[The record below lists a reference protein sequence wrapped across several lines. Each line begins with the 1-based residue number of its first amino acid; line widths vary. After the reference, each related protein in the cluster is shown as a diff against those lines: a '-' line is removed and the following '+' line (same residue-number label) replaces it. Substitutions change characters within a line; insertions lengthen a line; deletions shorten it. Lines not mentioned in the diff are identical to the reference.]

1 MFDSD
6 NWIEIWHSMKKNPL
20 RSFMTGFGVFWG
32 MFMLIIMLGSGNGLR
47 NGVTGDMKGFST
59 NSVYVWAMSTSK
71 AYAGFK
77 PGRRVQLTFE
87 DAAAIKNNVKHVDII
102 APRNQLG
109 GYGDN
114 NNISR
119 GTKSGSFT
127 VMGDTPD
134 YFKVKLLELSYGRV
148 INEFDMRDKRKVCV
162 IGDRVHEVLF
172 NRGEN
177 PIGKSISIQG
187 AHFTVI
193 GMTKSGNGRMS
204 RRDGESIYIPFST
217 FTKAY
222 NYGNKVSWF
231 SILANKTVPPES
243 VEANVKSYLAER
255 HKVDPE
261 DSMAFGSFT
270 AGKFMK
276 KMNQGFSLINLVVW
290 IVGIF
295 SLISGIIGISNIMIV
310 VVKERTKEIGVKRAL
325 GARPYLI
332 IRQVIM
338 EAFSLTA
345 IFGYAGLVLGVVLLE
360 NASTIMSAFDVSDQ
374 YFKNPEI
381 DFNIAVQSLVV
392 LIFCGMVAG
401 LIPAIRAARIK
412 PIEALREE

>member
-6 NWIEIWHSMKKNPL
+6 NWIEIWHSMRKNPL
-20 RSFMTGFGVFWG
+20 RSVMTGFGVFWG

-59 NSVYVWAMSTSK
+59 NSVYVWAMTTTK
-71 AYAGFK
+71 AYGGYK
-77 PGRRVQLTFE
+77 PGRRVRLTFE
-87 DAAAIKNNVKHVDII
+87 DTEAIKNNVKNVDVI

-114 NNISR
+114 NNITR

-134 YFKVKLLELSYGRV
+134 YFKVKIVELTSGRLL
-148 INEFDMRDKRKVCV
+148 NDFDMRDMRKVCV
-162 IGDRVHEVLF
+162 IGDRVYEVLF
-172 NRGEN
+172 DKGED
-177 PIGKSISIQG
+177 PIGKSINIQG
-187 AHFTVI
+187 VHYTVV
-193 GMTKSGNGRMS
+193 GLAKSGKGRMS

-217 FTKAY
+217 FQKAY
-222 NYGNKVSWF
+222 NYGNRVSWF
-231 SILANKTVPPES
+231 SILANKASAPEK
-243 VEANVKSYLAER
+243 VEADVKRYLAER

-261 DSMAFGSFT
+261 DRMAFGSFT
-270 AGKFMK
+270 AGKFIK

-295 SLISGIIGISNIMIV
+295 SLVSGIIGISNIMIV

-325 GARPYLI
+325 GARPFLI

-338 EAFSLTA
+338 EAFTLTA
-345 IFGYAGLVLGVVLLE
+345 LFGYLGLVLGVVLLE
-360 NASTIMSAFDVSDQ
+360 NASVLMEFFGMSDE

-381 DFNIAVQSLVV
+381 DFNIAVYA
-392 LIFCGMVAG
+392 LIILIVCGMLAG